1 MGLRFAYKNIKS
13 PVAYC
18 ALSICAGTR
27 DEEKSKNGLAHF
39 TEHMIFKGTKQKSA
53 KQINNLLE
61 KCGGELNAYT
71 TKEETVVHATV
82 LKEDLPKAIELL
94 HDITFNSVFPEKE
107 FIKERDIILEEIKS
121 YKDTPSELIYDD
133 YDSLLFGEHPLSVPI
148 LGVPSTVRHIRVDDI
163 KAFTS
168 KFYTPENMTF
178 SIVADLPEERCRKI
192 VDRYFGPEAS
202 DKDIAEQKTEPFTA
216 RVGGEQ
222 TVTIPRK
229 THQAHC
235 IIGCPA
241 YSLYDEDRVALSLLT
256 NILGGPAINSRLNQI
271 LREKHGLV
279 YTVDASY
286 TPYRETGI
294 FTIYFGTDKNS
305 LDKASDLVLREL
317 RNMTSSEISS
327 VSLKSAKKQLLGQ
340 LAISMDNPENQC
352 LSMGKSLLVYNKI
365 ESIEMVGKRIEA
377 VTSGQIHRI
386 ACEMFSEEHMRT
398 LIYR

>member
-1 MGLRFAYKNIKS
+1 MGVRFAYKNIKS

-18 ALSICAGTR
+18 ALSIGAGTR
-27 DEEKSKNGLAHF
+27 DEEKSENGLAHF

-133 YDSLLFGEHPLSVPI
+133 YDILLFGEHPLSMPI
-148 LGVPSTVRHIRVDDI
+148 LGVPSTVRHIRVDNI
-163 KAFTS
+163 KSFTS
-168 KFYTPENMTF
+168 EYYTPENMTF
-178 SIVADLPEERCRKI
+178 SIVADLPEEKCHKI
-192 VDRYFGPEAS
+192 VDKYFTSKAS
-202 DKDIAEQKTEPFTA
+202 ERMFAPDKAESLKPISVAEQS
-216 RVGGEQ
+216 V
-222 TVTIPRK
+222 VIPKK

-286 TPYRETGI
+286 TPYKETGI
-294 FTIYFGTDKNS
+294 FTIYFGTDKGS
-305 LDKASDLVLREL
+305 LEKASDLVLKEL

-327 VSLKSAKKQLLGQ
+327 VALKSAKKQLLGQ

-365 ESIEMVGKRIEA
+365 DSIEVIGQKIEA
-377 VTSGQIHRI
+377 VTPAQIHRI
-386 ACEMFSEEHMRT
+386 SCEMFSEERMRT

>member
-1 MGLRFAYKNIKS
+1 MGVRFAYKNIKS

-18 ALSICAGTR
+18 ALSIGAGTR
-27 DEEKSKNGLAHF
+27 DEEKSENGLAHF

-133 YDSLLFGEHPLSVPI
+133 YDILLFGEHPLSMPI
-148 LGVPSTVRHIRVDDI
+148 LGVPSTVRHIRVDNI
-163 KAFTS
+163 KSFTS
-168 KFYTPENMTF
+168 EYYTPENMTF
-178 SIVADLPEERCRKI
+178 SIVADLPEEKCHKI
-192 VDRYFGPEAS
+192 VDKYFTSKAS
-202 DKDIAEQKTEPFTA
+202 ERMFAPDKAESLKPISVAEQS
-216 RVGGEQ
+216 V
-222 TVTIPRK
+222 VIPKK

-241 YSLYDEDRVALSLLT
+241 YSLYDEGRVALSLLT

-286 TPYRETGI
+286 TPYKETGI
-294 FTIYFGTDKNS
+294 FTIYFGTDKGS
-305 LDKASDLVLREL
+305 LEKASDLVLKEL

-327 VSLKSAKKQLLGQ
+327 VALKSAKKQLLGQ
-340 LAISMDNPENQC
+340 LAISMNNPENQC

-365 ESIEMVGKRIEA
+365 DSIEVIGQKIEA
-377 VTSGQIHRI
+377 VTPAQIHRI
-386 ACEMFSEEHMRT
+386 SCEMFSEERMRT